1 MPQGSIFVGIDVAK
15 AHLDIALRPTAEGWR
30 VANDD
35 PGITPLVARLRDLQP
50 VLIVLE
56 ATGGLE
62 VPVTAALTAAGLPV
76 VVVNPRQ
83 ARDVAKATG
92 RLAKTD
98 ALDAH
103 GLAHVAE
110 AVRPAPRPFPDVQ
123 TQALSAQVARRRQ
136 LRDRLT
142 AAKNRLGSAPRTIQA
157 DIQAHIAWLERRLA
171 DVTDDLGKAIRAS
184 PVWREQ
190 DDRLQSTPGVGPV
203 RSHTLGADLPE
214 LGTLSRQQVAAVV
227 GVAPLNRDRGTLRG
241 QRTVGGGRAQVRAV
255 LSMSTLV
262 AVRYNPVLQRF
273 YERLRRAGKAP
284 KVALTACM
292 RQLLTI
298 LNAMVKHRT
307 PWQQNYAPTL
317 DN

>member
-1 MPQGSIFVGIDVAK
+1 MPEGPVFVGIDVAK

-35 PGITPLVARLRDLQP
+35 AGIAPLVARRQDLQP
-50 VLIVLE
+50 ALIVLE

-62 VPVTAALTAAGLPV
+62 VPVTVALTAAGLPV

-83 ARDVAKATG
+83 ARDFAKATG

-103 GLAHVAE
+103 GLAHFAE
-110 AVRPAPRPFPDVQ
+110 AVRPALRPLPDAQ
-123 TQALSAQVARRRQ
+123 TQALSAQLARRRQ
-136 LRDRLT
+136 LLDMLT
-142 AAKNRLGSAPRTIQA
+142 AEKNRLGSAPPTIQA
-157 DIQAHIAWLERRLA
+157 DIQAHITWLEHRLA
-171 DVTDDLGKAIRAS
+171 ALNDDLGTAIRAS

-190 DDRLQSTPGVGPV
+190 DDLLQSTPGVGPV
-203 RSHTLGADLPE
+203 LSHTLVADLPE
-214 LGTLSRQQVAAVV
+214 LGTLNRQQIAALV
-227 GVAPLNRDRGTLRG
+227 GVAPLNRDSGTLRG
-241 QRTVGGGRAQVRAV
+241 KRTVWGGRAHVRAV
-255 LSMSTLV
+255 LYMSALV

-292 RQLLTI
+292 RKLLTI
-298 LNAMVKHRT
+298 LNAMIKHRT
-307 PWQQNYAPTL
+307 PWQQHYAPTL